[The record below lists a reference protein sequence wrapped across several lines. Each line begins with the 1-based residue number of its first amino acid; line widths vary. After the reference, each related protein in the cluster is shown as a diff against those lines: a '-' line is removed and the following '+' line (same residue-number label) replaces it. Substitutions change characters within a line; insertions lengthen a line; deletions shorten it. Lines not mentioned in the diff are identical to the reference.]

1 MMRKKYL
8 PEPAGS
14 GRYKKPRKHGYRNR
28 CRHIA
33 FNVPYSQKIQRW
45 LPMDGIN
52 HTGGI
57 WKHHQEMK
65 VKQIIAFLY
74 YIPLIVCS
82 EAIFSFRHA
91 VQVVKAAC
99 WFP

>member
-1 MMRKKYL
+1 
-8 PEPAGS
+8 
-14 GRYKKPRKHGYRNR
+14 
-28 CRHIA
+28 
-33 FNVPYSQKIQRW
+33 
-45 LPMDGIN
+45 
-52 HTGGI
+52 
-57 WKHHQEMK
+57 MK